1 MAIFDSF
8 AADGAFGVFKELNLS
23 ASLVLTENHHRSAA
37 GVAPFASGKGLA
49 VAERTDGDQV
59 PSAPGADKIPA
70 LDLLQTVRTMIP
82 ERAAAG
88 TFGTDTAV
96 PLDHFPAMN
105 AGLFVCGHS
114 LPSFH
119 TIVFLFENLK
129 FIANHGYGLC
139 LTGSGVVYAQN
150 TQREN
155 TKPYDV

>member
-96 PLDHFPAMN
+96 PFDHFPAVD
-105 AGLFVCGHS
+105 AELLVCGHRF
-114 LPSFH
+114 LPF
-119 TIVFLFENLK
+119 TPLYFYLK
-129 FIANHGYGLC
+129 I
-139 LTGSGVVYAQN
+139 
-150 TQREN
+150 
-155 TKPYDV
+155 